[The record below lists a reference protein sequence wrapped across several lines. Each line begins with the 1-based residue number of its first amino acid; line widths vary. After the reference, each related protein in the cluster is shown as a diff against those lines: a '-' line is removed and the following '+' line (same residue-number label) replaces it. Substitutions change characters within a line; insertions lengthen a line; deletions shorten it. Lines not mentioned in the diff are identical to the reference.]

1 MQDAKRKL
9 QHPPTTPNASAK
21 PSFFK
26 KNISSGFSFL
36 RKSSK
41 AKDRGAS
48 ATAAAQPWRAG
59 APGQRRAVHEPGE
72 NADLLAGLDVRDP
85 VQAQYETNPRAPQLR
100 PARPGAPPSL
110 DQPEHPNT
118 RSSFQGQLPPAF
130 RASGAQTAKNATKK
144 SMFSFQP
151 LKQRADPPLEDGQ
164 KENRKNHANLHP
176 QSQIASTMAQTM
188 QTQTNNQ
195 TSKNT
200 QHISNWSN
208 FNEQYN
214 DLGLNIHLE
223 TYSYKQEL
231 IKIAQKNY
239 REQDVKKLVER
250 IQDLET
256 TL

>member
-1 MQDAKRKL
+1 MQNELK
-9 QHPPTTPNASAK
+9 
-21 PSFFK
+21 
-26 KNISSGFSFL
+26 
-36 RKSSK
+36 
-41 AKDRGAS
+41 
-48 ATAAAQPWRAG
+48 
-59 APGQRRAVHEPGE
+59 E
-72 NADLLAGLDVRDP
+72 NADLLAGIDIKHPL
-85 VQAQYETNPRAPQLR
+85 QGNYETNPRAHMPR
-100 PARPGAPPSL
+100 PPRPGAPPAL
-110 DQPEHPNT
+110 DPASIAQHGA
-118 RSSFQGQLPPAF
+118 RGSFQGHLPPNF
-130 RASGAQTAKNATKK
+130 RASGAQTVKNANKR

-151 LKQRADPPLEDGQ
+151 QKSAKDSHRKGDEGQ
-164 KENRKNHANLHP
+164 KENRKNQANMNP
-176 QSQIASTMAQTM
+176 QSQFASTLAQTM

-239 REQDVKKLVER
+239 QEQDVRKLVER

-256 TL
+256 TLQINKGLV